1 MSFRLRQDLQN
12 YNDYEDYLKWLQK
25 ICDKMDMT
33 IFTYAIEKRF
43 LFWKYYTIKQV
54 MPDVRKPVY
63 DHEFPTA
70 MKAKLT
76 AQRDYQQMWE
86 WLNEYKDR
94 NNGKTNL

>member
-1 MSFRLRQDLQN
+1 MKIINTLKTHLQEQYNFATQD
-12 YNDYEDYLKWLQK
+12 
-25 ICDKMDMT
+25 II

-54 MPDVRKPVY
+54 MPDMRKPYY
-63 DHEFPTA
+63 DHEKPVNV
-70 MKAKLT
+70 KIKLT

-94 NNGKTNL
+94 NNK